1 MKRRVAIWAVVGV
14 LVAACWAVVSWAVR
28 ITPAEPIV
36 WNLALFSCP
45 LVLVGF
51 HFHFGVRLYWVLVAN
66 AAIYALAGVIVETM
80 LRLHHDFQPTLG
92 PSK

>member
-14 LVAACWAVVSWAVR
+14 LVAACWALVSWAVR
-28 ITPAEPIV
+28 ITPTEPIV

-45 LVLVGF
+45 VMLFGF
-51 HFHFGVRLYWVLVAN
+51 DFHFGIRLYWVIVTN

-80 LRLHHDFQPTLG
+80 LRLRHGFQPTLG